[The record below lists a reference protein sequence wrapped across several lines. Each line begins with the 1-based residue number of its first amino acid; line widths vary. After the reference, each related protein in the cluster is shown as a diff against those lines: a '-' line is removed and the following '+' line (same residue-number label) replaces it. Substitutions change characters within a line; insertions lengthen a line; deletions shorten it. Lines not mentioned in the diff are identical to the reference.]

1 MVDTTTQEYI
11 TRESPQIEAYKLGL
25 LDVAKS
31 VSEQPV
37 NIPGMQIAGM
47 SPQQQDALAMASSGI
62 GAYQPYM
69 NQASQNYANAS
80 AGFNGLPQYGQAAIN
95 YGAAGAQAY
104 DTQSMGSYM
113 NPEAA
118 KEFGIIP
125 QYGQGAV
132 NLAQAGAQ
140 AYNPQS
146 ATEYMNPYQEQV
158 TQNAMK
164 EMQRQAAIQQQG
176 LNSQAVKSGAF
187 GGSRQGVQQT
197 ELGRNLYDVQS
208 QRLFQ
213 DYANNYQQAQ
223 AAAVN
228 NFQNQQARQQQVANT
243 ALNAGNLARGVY
255 QDYSGNYQQA
265 QAASMNAFQ
274 NQQARAQQLGN
285 LALGAGNLAQ
295 AGAAGLAGVGQQT
308 ANLGQQVSGLNQ
320 GDTSFLYNIGEKQQ
334 AYQQKVNDAARQ
346 TALQQQYEPYQR
358 VSFLS
363 DIYKG
368 APSSQQTISQ
378 TAAPSPSLVSQI
390 GGLGIAGLSAYNLF
404 GKSGAGSA

>member
-1 MVDTTTQEYI
+1 MVETTTQEYI

-25 LDVAKS
+25 LDVAKK
-31 VSEQPV
+31 VSERPV
-37 NIPGMQIAGM
+37 DIPVMQIAGM
-47 SPQQQDALAMASSGI
+47 SPQQQDALRMAGSGI
-62 GAYQPYM
+62 GVYQPYM

-80 AGFNGLPQYGQAAIN
+80 AGFSGLPQYGQAAIN
-95 YGAAGAQAY
+95 YG
-104 DTQSMGSYM
+104 
-113 NPEAA
+113 
-118 KEFGIIP
+118 
-125 QYGQGAV
+125 V
-132 NLAQAGAQ
+132 AGAQ

-164 EMQRQAAIQQQG
+164 EMQRQAQVQQQG
-176 LNSQAVKSGAF
+176 LNAQAVKSGAF

-197 ELGRNLYDVQS
+197 ELGRNLYDIQS
-208 QRLFQ
+208 QRIFQ
-213 DYANNYQQAQ
+213 DYANNYNQAQ
-223 AAAVN
+223 
-228 NFQNQQARQQQVANT
+228 T
-243 ALNAGNLARGVY
+243 
-255 QDYSGNYQQA
+255 
-265 QAASMNAFQ
+265 ASMNAFQ
-274 NQQARAQQLGN
+274 NQQARAQQVGN

-295 AGAAGLAGVGQQT
+295 QGAAGLAGVGQQT
-308 ANLGQQVSGLNQ
+308 ANLGQQMSGLAQ
-320 GDTSFLYNIGEKQQ
+320 GDTSFLYNIGERQQ

-378 TAAPSPSLVSQI
+378 TAAPSPSLISQV

-404 GKSGAGSA
+404 NK

>member
-1 MVDTTTQEYI
+1 MVETTTQEYI
-11 TRESPQIEAYKLGL
+11 TRESPEIEAYKLGL
-25 LDVAKS
+25 LDVAKK

-37 NIPGMQIAGM
+37 KIPGMEIAGM
-47 SPQQQDALAMASSGI
+47 SPQQQDALRMASQGI
-62 GAYQPYM
+62 GVYQPYM

-80 AGFNGLPQYGQAAIN
+80 AGFSGLPQYGQAAIN
-95 YGAAGAQAY
+95 YG
-104 DTQSMGSYM
+104 
-113 NPEAA
+113 
-118 KEFGIIP
+118 
-125 QYGQGAV
+125 V
-132 NLAQAGAQ
+132 AGAQ

-164 EMQRQAAIQQQG
+164 EMQRQAQVQQQG
-176 LNSQAVKSGAF
+176 LNAQAVKSGAF

-197 ELGRNLYDVQS
+197 ELGRNLYDIQS
-208 QRLFQ
+208 QRIFQ
-213 DYANNYQQAQ
+213 DYANNYNQAQ
-223 AAAVN
+223 
-228 NFQNQQARQQQVANT
+228 T
-243 ALNAGNLARGVY
+243 
-255 QDYSGNYQQA
+255 
-265 QAASMNAFQ
+265 ASMNAFQ
-274 NQQARAQQLGN
+274 NQQARAQQVGN
-285 LALGAGNLAQ
+285 LSLGAGNLAQ

-308 ANLGQQVSGLNQ
+308 ANLGQQMSGLAQ

-404 GKSGAGSA
+404 NK

>member
-1 MVDTTTQEYI
+1 MVETTTQEYI

-31 VSEQPV
+31 VSERPV
-37 NIPGMQIAGM
+37 DIPAMQIAGM
-47 SPQQQDALAMASSGI
+47 SPQQQDALRMASSGI
-62 GAYQPYM
+62 GVYQPYM

-80 AGFNGLPQYGQAAIN
+80 AGFSGLPQYGQAAIN
-95 YGAAGAQAY
+95 YG
-104 DTQSMGSYM
+104 
-113 NPEAA
+113 
-118 KEFGIIP
+118 
-125 QYGQGAV
+125 V
-132 NLAQAGAQ
+132 AGAQ

-146 ATEYMNPYQEQV
+146 SADYMNPYQEQV

-164 EMQRQAAIQQQG
+164 EMQRQAQVQQQG
-176 LNSQAVKSGAF
+176 LSAQAVKSGAF

-197 ELGRNLYDVQS
+197 ELGRNLYDIQS
-208 QRLFQ
+208 QRIFQ
-213 DYANNYQQAQ
+213 DYANNYNQAQ
-223 AAAVN
+223 
-228 NFQNQQARQQQVANT
+228 T
-243 ALNAGNLARGVY
+243 
-255 QDYSGNYQQA
+255 
-265 QAASMNAFQ
+265 ASMNAFQ
-274 NQQARAQQLGN
+274 NQQARAQQVGN

-308 ANLGQQVSGLNQ
+308 ANLGQQMSGLAQ

-368 APSSQQTISQ
+368 APSSQQTLSQ
-378 TAAPSPSLVSQI
+378 TAAPSPSLISQV

-404 GKSGAGSA
+404 NKT